1 GTGSVGLNPQGSTYN
16 HGTLVTLTATPASS
30 SVFTSWSGCTPSGT
44 TCSVTMDGPKTV
56 TVTFTLKQYT
66 LGVSMAGNGAGQV
79 RLNPP
84 GGTYNHGTSVSL
96 TATPNSG
103 SQFGGWSNSC
113 GTTNPCVVV
122 MTGPQS
128 VTATFTA
135 VAPPPPS
142 EFQLTLATIGS

>member
-1 GTGSVGLNPQGSTYN
+1 
-16 HGTLVTLTATPASS
+16 
-30 SVFTSWSGCTPSGT
+30 
-44 TCSVTMDGPKTV
+44 
-56 TVTFTLKQYT
+56 
-66 LGVSMAGNGAGQV
+66 
-79 RLNPP
+79 NPP

-142 EFQLTLATIGS
+142 EFQLTLATIGSGSGSVAANPMSATGKYKAGSSVGVTASPKSGSKFAGWSGDCQGNGPCNLTMNAAKKVTANFTLASEPPATCDAKIKDWQQ